1 MHSFLISTLTVSTAE
16 LGDKTQLLT
25 LLFAARFQ
33 KLLPIILAIFI
44 ATLLN
49 HGITTWLG
57 VFFSS
62 FFSPT
67 ILHSLL
73 ILSFIITAI
82 WALIPDTLD
91 ENDSEKT
98 KNKSIFWAVLIT
110 FFIAELGDK
119 TQLITLTLSIQYQTI
134 FWVTL
139 GTTLGMMIA
148 NVPAVFLGKIW
159 CKKLP
164 LQQIRIASA
173 LLLIILAS
181 YETYQLAQLFNS

>member
-1 MHSFLISTLTVSTAE
+1 MHSFLVSTFTVGTAE

-25 LLFAARFQ
+25 LLFAARF
-33 KLLPIILAIFI
+33 KKPAPIIAAILV

-49 HGITTWLG
+49 HGITAWAG
-57 VFFSS
+57 AFFSS
-62 FFSPT
+62 FFTPI
-67 ILHSLL
+67 ILHGVLTV
-73 ILSFIITAI
+73 SFIITAI

-91 ENDSEKT
+91 EGEAGKHN
-98 KNKSIFWAVLIT
+98 KNIFWTVLIT

-119 TQLITLTLSIQYQTI
+119 TQLVTLALSAQYQTV

-159 CKKLP
+159 CEKLP
-164 LQQIRIASA
+164 FKLIRIVSA
-173 LLLIILAS
+173 LIFIALAS
-181 YETYQLAQLFNS
+181 YEAYQLALLLN

>member
-33 KLLPIILAIFI
+33 KPLPIILAIFI

-62 FFSPT
+62 FFSPI

-73 ILSFIITAI
+73 MLSFIITAI

-91 ENDSEKT
+91 KSEPEKT
-98 KNKSIFWAVLIT
+98 KIKIFS
-110 FFIAELGDK
+110 G
-119 TQLITLTLSIQYQTI
+119 S
-134 FWVTL
+134 
-139 GTTLGMMIA
+139 
-148 NVPAVFLGKIW
+148 
-159 CKKLP
+159 
-164 LQQIRIASA
+164 S
-173 LLLIILAS
+173 
-181 YETYQLAQLFNS
+181 